1 MTDDKLYAERD
12 IEQLD
17 KDGDYYFKH
26 VLHMTREALHSKSD
40 IAAELAWRDREIDRL
55 KASLPEAI
63 EQTHMAGQA
72 DAGVDP
78 SFSNA
83 QAYRIKESK

>member
-1 MTDDKLYAERD
+1 MTTPDAKLYAERD

-17 KDGDYYFKH
+17 KDGGHYFRH

-55 KASLPEAI
+55 KAKLEEAN
-63 EQTHMAGQA
+63 G
-72 DAGVDP
+72 
-78 SFSNA
+78 
-83 QAYRIKESK
+83 